1 MLRPR
6 LVPPYGLA
14 TALLLT
20 GSLAAQQLVLP
31 EARYYTHSGSST
43 SAFAT
48 TGFRFQSVYDGANF
62 TVQGTSGAI
71 TIQRVRFRAANSFVS
86 PGGSVFGNVNVR
98 LSSSPNDFASLS
110 SSFAANRGLDEVLCF
125 SGAVTLAPC
134 GGIVPNSW
142 VVDISLQTPFSY
154 DPARGDLNIEVDGS
168 APSSALNVPPFATTS
183 GQSDERAACVT
194 AAAASATVGTVSGF
208 APMALLDFTGTGGYP
223 SWTKANST
231 NNGTG
236 CYPTGRSFHQLFA
249 NLNLFDL
256 AGSTLRL
263 SPNSS
268 GGYDVLRTTAAAFR
282 PHGPFGLGMGDEQ
295 VVPCLLP
302 TGFGNGLV
310 FPGGVASVLGVCSN
324 GYIWLGNDLNADY
337 SPSVTSLLANP
348 TARLAPFWADLLPDA
363 LHDVFYDVDP
373 SGTAVYV
380 TYDNVP
386 TFEIG
391 GAVALQVAIANTGV
405 IEYRFGAIAGAPTTE
420 VLTGF
425 SPANGA
431 IDPGTRDL
439 SAMASFATSA
449 PEMPPLTLSANP
461 PRIGRSVTHT
471 ISNIPS
477 TALLSARMMG
487 IVPRPGLDLGSLGA
501 PGCALWID
509 NQSAASTLMLG
520 GPTATATVQI
530 PNELSLLG
538 VTVIAQGLSLVPGVN
553 ALGIETT
560 NQNVLFLGN
569 S

>member
-1 MLRPR
+1 
-6 LVPPYGLA
+6 VA
-14 TALLLT
+14 AALLLVS
-20 GSLAAQQLVLP
+20 SLAAQQLVLP
-31 EARYYTHSGSST
+31 EARYFTHSGSST

-48 TGFRFQSVYDGANF
+48 SGFHFQSVYDGSNF
-62 TVQGTSGAI
+62 AVQGTSGSI
-71 TIQRVRFRAANSFVS
+71 SIQRIRFRAANSFVS

-98 LSSSPNDFASLS
+98 LSSCPNDYASLS
-110 SSFAANRGLDEVLCF
+110 SSFAANRGQDEALCF
-125 SGAVTLAPC
+125 SGSIILAPC

-142 VVDISLQTPFSY
+142 VVDIPLQTPFAY

-168 APSSALNVPPFATTS
+168 APSSPFNVPPFAATS
-183 GQSDERAACVT
+183 GQAEERASSVT
-194 AAAASATVGTVSGF
+194 AAAASATAGTVSGF
-208 APMALLDFTGTGGYP
+208 APIALLDLVGTGGYP
-223 SWTKANST
+223 SWTKATST

-236 CYPTGRSFHQLFA
+236 CYPSGRSFHQLFA

-256 AGSTLRL
+256 AGTTLRL
-263 SPNSS
+263 TPNNS
-268 GGYDVLRTTAAAFR
+268 GGYDVLRLAATAFW

-302 TGFGNGLV
+302 AGFGNGLV
-310 FPGGVASVLGVCSN
+310 FPGGVTSVLGVCSN
-324 GYIWLGNDLNADY
+324 GYLWLGNDLNADY
-337 SPSVTSLLANP
+337 SPSVASLLTNP

-363 LHDVFYDVDP
+363 AHDVFYDIDP
-373 SGTAVYV
+373 SGNAVYV

-391 GAVALQVAIANTGV
+391 GSVALQVAIANTGV

-425 SPANGA
+425 SPGNGA
-431 IDPGTRDL
+431 MDPGTRDL
-439 SAMASFATSA
+439 SAFASFATSA
-449 PEMPPLTLSANP
+449 PEMPPLTLTANP

-471 ISNIPS
+471 ISNIPPA
-477 TALLSARMMG
+477 ALLSARMLG

-538 VTVIAQGLSLVPGVN
+538 VTVIAQGLSLVPGIN

-560 NQNVLFLGN
+560 NQNVLWIGN

>member
-1 MLRPR
+1 MLR
-6 LVPPYGLA
+6 LVSVPLPYFAAAWL
-14 TALLLT
+14 
-20 GSLAAQQLVLP
+20 LAAALSAQQVVLP
-31 EARYYTHSGSST
+31 EARYFTHSGSST
-43 SAFAT
+43 AAFAA
-48 TGFRFQSVYDGANF
+48 TGFHFQSVYDSSNF
-62 TVQGTSGAI
+62 TVQGTVGAI
-71 TIQRVRFRAANSFVS
+71 TIQRLRFRAANGFVS
-86 PGGSVFGNVNVR
+86 PGGSVFGSVSVR
-98 LSSSPNDFASLS
+98 LSSCPNDYSALA
-110 SSFAANRGLDEVLCF
+110 SSFAANRGLDDALCF
-125 SGAVTLAPC
+125 SGSVTLAPC
-134 GGIVPNSW
+134 GGVVPNSW
-142 VVDISLQTPFSY
+142 VFDVALQTPFAY
-154 DPARGDLNIEVDGS
+154 DPSRGDLVVEVDGA
-168 APSSALNVPPFATTS
+168 APSLATYVPPFATTS
-183 GQSDERAACVT
+183 GQADERAACVS
-194 AAAASATVGTVSGF
+194 AATQAATSGAVSGF
-208 APMALLDFTGTGGYP
+208 APIALLDFSGTGGYP
-223 SWTKANST
+223 SWTKATST

-256 AGSTLRL
+256 AGTTLRL
-263 SPNSS
+263 APNSR
-268 GGYDVLRTTAAAFR
+268 GGYDVARLGSTAFR
-282 PHGPFGLGMGDEQ
+282 PHGAFGLGMGDEQ
-295 VVPCLLP
+295 VVPCTLP
-302 TGFGNGLV
+302 AGFGNGLIY
-310 FPGGVASVLGVCSN
+310 PGGVTPVLGVCSN
-324 GYIWLGNDLNADY
+324 GYLWLGNDLTADY
-337 SPSVTSLLANP
+337 SPSVASLLSNP

-363 LHDVFYDVDP
+363 LHDVFYDIDP
-373 SGTAVYV
+373 SGNAVYV

-405 IEYRFGAIAGAPTTE
+405 IEFRFGAVAGAPTTE

-425 SPANGA
+425 SPGSGA

-439 SAMASFATSA
+439 SALVSFSTSA
-449 PEMPPLTLSANP
+449 PEMPPLTLSANA

-471 ISNIPS
+471 ITNIPA

-520 GPTATATVQI
+520 NPSATATVQI

-538 VTVIAQGLSLVPGVN
+538 VTVIAQGVSLVPGIN